1 MKKFVLTLA
10 AMIMAA
16 GIVSAQ
22 DLATATET
30 YNNGAEQLSLG
41 NKEAALSSFQEALA
55 MGESLGDD
63 AADLIA
69 NCKKVIPTVILS
81 IGKELYNAKDFDG
94 AAAKMSE
101 AEAVA
106 KDYGVEDVVEE
117 VASILPQIRL
127 NKAMTAANDAFK
139 AKDLASAAEGYKEV
153 LGLDPTNGAASLRII
168 QCLANL
174 GDIDGAKS
182 FLETAIANGQEDNA
196 KKVLGGALLKKAAAL
211 LKEGK
216 SADAITAAVEAN
228 EFAENAQAYLVAGQA
243 ASKLAKDSDAIKYY
257 EQYLAAAP
265 EAKNASA
272 ITFTVGALY
281 QKLGNKAKAIENYK
295 KVADDA
301 KFGEQAKQMIAALSK

>member
-127 NKAMTAANDAFK
+127 NKAMTAANNAFK

-153 LGLDPTNGAASLRII
+153 LGLDPTNGAASLRVI

-182 FLETAIANGQEDNA
+182 YLETAIANGQEDNA

-228 EFAENAQAYLVAGQA
+228 GFAENAQAYLVAGQA

-265 EAKNASA
+265 GAKNAGA

>member
-41 NKEAALSSFQEALA
+41 NKEAALSSFREALA

-106 KDYGVEDVVEE
+106 KDYCVEDVVEE

-127 NKAMTAANDAFK
+127 NKAMTAANNAFK
-139 AKDLASAAEGYKEV
+139 AKDIVSKEAE
-153 LGLDPTNGAASLRII
+153 A
-168 QCLANL
+168 
-174 GDIDGAKS
+174 
-182 FLETAIANGQEDNA
+182 
-196 KKVLGGALLKKAAAL
+196 
-211 LKEGK
+211 
-216 SADAITAAVEAN
+216 
-228 EFAENAQAYLVAGQA
+228 
-243 ASKLAKDSDAIKYY
+243 
-257 EQYLAAAP
+257 
-265 EAKNASA
+265 
-272 ITFTVGALY
+272 
-281 QKLGNKAKAIENYK
+281 
-295 KVADDA
+295 
-301 KFGEQAKQMIAALSK
+301 